1 MLTWLAEY
9 EHVWGPL
16 RLFQFLT
23 FRALLAAGIALFS
36 GLFLGPVFIR
46 WLQNF
51 KIRQS
56 LRNQAEVGEL
66 ASLHEK
72 KRDTPTMGGLLIVG
86 TVTLATLLCARP
98 NVYVLTALFI
108 FVSLAALGFADDFL
122 KVREKNSKG
131 VSGRKKLLVQ
141 AIVAVIALGALLM
154 VPESSEKMREIWVPF
169 LKDPVMVSAPL
180 WFLLPFFFLI
190 LAGSSNAL
198 NLTDGVDGLAIG
210 CTITV
215 AFVYGI
221 MAYAVGNVIISE
233 YLLISYIPGTG
244 ELAVLCAALIGG
256 GMAFLWYNAHPAEV
270 FMGDT
275 GSLAL
280 GGVIGGMAF
289 MVHQPLTLI
298 IVGGIFVMEAG
309 SVMLQVFSFKTRRK
323 RIFLMA
329 PIHHHFEL
337 KGWFETKVV
346 TRFWILSLIF
356 AIAGLATLKL
366 R

>member
-23 FRALLAAGIALFS
+23 FRALLASGIALFS

-51 KIRQS
+51 KIRQI
-56 LRNQAEVGEL
+56 LRDQGEVGKL

-86 TVTLATLLCARP
+86 TVTFATLLCARP

-108 FVSLAALGFADDFL
+108 FVSLAALGFVDDFL

-141 AIVAVIALGALLM
+141 TVVTMVALGALLL
-154 VPESSEKMREIWVPF
+154 VPESSDKMREIWVPF
-169 LKDPVMVSAPL
+169 LKEPVLVAAPL
-180 WFLLPFFFLI
+180 WLLFPFFFLI

-256 GMAFLWYNAHPAEV
+256 GMAFLWYNAHPAEM
-270 FMGDT
+270 FMGAT

-289 MVHQPLTLI
+289 
-298 IVGGIFVMEAG
+298 
-309 SVMLQVFSFKTRRK
+309 
-323 RIFLMA
+323 
-329 PIHHHFEL
+329 
-337 KGWFETKVV
+337 
-346 TRFWILSLIF
+346 
-356 AIAGLATLKL
+356 
-366 R
+366 